1 MDGVKIVK
9 NELNTL
15 PSSELGSS
23 SATCGDENNQNLEP
37 DLDKVE
43 EENDEELVYHKLLLL
58 VNERE
63 KENCDSVG
71 DEENVGVSCHL
82 NASSVD
88 FNCEPESIVDQLRQE
103 VEEVKP
109 LSSTPSKD

>member
-1 MDGVKIVK
+1 MS
-9 NELNTL
+9 T
-15 PSSELGSS
+15 SSELGSS

-88 FNCEPESIVDQLRQE
+88 FNCEPEV
-103 VEEVKP
+103 P
-109 LSSTPSKD
+109 LFNSEKHEKRSHLPFMMFSLLWIS